1 MGGISNELGDRA
13 LSTVDPG
20 PSLGSEDRCCVSHV
34 SRNDARLAGYATE
47 PSASR
52 ARECG
57 SAQGSREKRLH
68 SRRLQKSGKC
78 RVTSISSTNGVHP
91 GSVRNSS
98 SASSRSRAS
107 QCAIPRTI
115 VDVNSRRWVPEEL
128 PQNQTAPRRD
138 EGDGGRTRRWVPA
151 RGRHQVAHIPR
162 AVERLLALR
171 PPGPVGAAG
180 AAGNRRGGGAL
191 AGLAAILASRVSPAG
206 VSPVHGSAQAA
217 PRQVRGLRGIRR
229 YQRRGRHRQPGP
241 GVGQDGGG
249 TDRVDAGGARRVPQ
263 VHRLSHPGGRLRG
276 ERR

>member
-1 MGGISNELGDRA
+1 MLRLTRISQRYAADRLCHRTVRVARSRVWVRAGVARKEVTLAKPANAESPRFHRPMGF
-13 LSTVDPG
+13 
-20 PSLGSEDRCCVSHV
+20 
-34 SRNDARLAGYATE
+34 
-47 PSASR
+47 
-52 ARECG
+52 
-57 SAQGSREKRLH
+57 
-68 SRRLQKSGKC
+68 
-78 RVTSISSTNGVHP
+78 VHP
-91 GSVRNSS
+91 GGSQLVVQ
-98 SASSRSRAS
+98 AVERAS
-107 QCAIPRTI
+107 LP
-115 VDVNSRRWVPEEL
+115 SRERSSTFGSPEL

-138 EGDGGRTRRWVPA
+138 DGDGGRTRRWVPA
-151 RGRHQVAHIPR
+151 RGRHQVADIPR
-162 AVERLLALR
+162 AVERLLALL

-263 VHRLSHPGGRLRG
+263 VHRVSHPGGRLRG